1 MGNPNIHKK
10 LPLLETVEDS
20 EEYGGILQ
28 KIAREAGEEAIREAR
43 ALKIPIT
50 YLNGSHQVV
59 KEFPDG
65 KIEILQ
71 QLIKSETQRNLPIGT
86 ILHARKG

>member
-1 MGNPNIHKK
+1 MGNSNIHKK

-20 EEYGGILQ
+20 PEYSDILQ
-28 KIAREAGEEAIREAR
+28 KIAREAGEEAVREAR

-50 YLNGSHQVV
+50 YLNDSRQVV

-65 KIEILQ
+65 RIEVIE
-71 QLIKSETQRNLPIGT
+71 QLRISENPVALPKGT